1 MIGGQKMERAVHVPY
16 ERWIAYLN
24 GRCPFRTRSNEG
36 RPAPVPYRNFL
47 GTSLASKIEGD

>member
-24 GRCPFRTRSNEG
+24 GRCPFRTQ
-36 RPAPVPYRNFL
+36 
-47 GTSLASKIEGD
+47 